1 MTKNIA
7 SYLGPT
13 LGAVMFLAALWVL
26 HRELKLVHYPEI
38 VDSLKQIP
46 TTRFLAAVA
55 ATGLNYLVLTGYDWL
70 AFRYIRRPLQ
80 YSKIALAS
88 FIGYAF
94 SNGVGLSMLA
104 GSSVRYRLY
113 SSWGLSALEITKVVA
128 FCTLTLWLGL
138 FTVAGAVFILNP
150 VSLPAWVH
158 LPLASTRPLGGM
170 LLLLPGI
177 YLLSG
182 MLKKKPLSI
191 WELEIPFP
199 PITLS
204 LQQIALS
211 GLDWLLAGYVLY
223 ILVAGSKG
231 LSYPAFLSVY
241 LLGQFSGLVSQVPG
255 GLGVFESVVTIGL
268 SPFLPTSSVL
278 ASLLAFRLIYY
289 LLPLLAATLLL
300 GLHELFEKRSTLER
314 GMRALSRWIPH
325 LAPRVFSSVVF
336 IAGTIL
342 LLSGATPAVG
352 WRMTLLR
359 DLLPLSVVETS
370 HFLGSLIGVILLL
383 VARGLQLKLDGA
395 YFLTVVLLGAGMVAS
410 LLKGFDFEEAIVL
423 GVVLVALIPCRK
435 HFYRKASLLNEP
447 FTPAWI
453 ASVGAVLLTS
463 LWITIFAHK
472 HVDYSVD
479 LWWTFA
485 FSESVPRAV
494 RATLGAVIVCLVV
507 ALSRLLRPVVP
518 RILSTLADE
527 EMESI
532 ERVVDLSPN
541 TSARLALLGDKRFL
555 LSPSRR
561 SFIMYGVEGRSWV
574 AMGDPV
580 GERGEWE
587 ELAWQFR
594 EMCDRY
600 GGWTVFYEVGK
611 DSLPLY
617 LDLGLTLFKI
627 GEEGIVHLQTFSLE
641 GKSRKGLRNTCNR
654 MEKEGYCF
662 EVLEAQAVP
671 SMLPRL
677 KEISDAWLREKNT
690 REKRFSLGFFDPQ
703 YLKRFS
709 LGIIR
714 REQEILAFC
723 NLWEGAARDEL
734 SVDLM
739 RYSPGVP
746 PETMEYLF
754 IRLMLWGKE
763 YGYHKF
769 NLGMAPLSGL
779 DGRSLAPTWSRL
791 GALIYQHVEH
801 FYNFK
806 GLRQYKEKF
815 DPVWEPRYIA
825 CPSGLILPRILTNI
839 ASLTSGGMKGVIAK

>member
-1 MTKNIA
+1 MTKNVS

-13 LGAVMFLAALWVL
+13 IGAVIFLAALWVL

-38 VDSLKQIP
+38 VDSVKQIP
-46 TTRFLAAVA
+46 TARLMAALA

-70 AFRYIRRPLQ
+70 AFRYIRRSLR
-80 YSKIALAS
+80 YSRIALAS

-94 SNGVGLSMLA
+94 SNSAGLSMLA

-113 SSWGLSALEITKVVA
+113 SAWGLSAREINKVVA
-128 FCTLTLWLGL
+128 FYTLTLWLGL
-138 FTVAGAVFILNP
+138 FTVAGGVFIVKP
-150 VSLPAWVH
+150 VILPTWVH
-158 LPLASTRPLGGM
+158 LPLASTRPLGCM
-170 LLLLPGI
+170 LLLLLGI

-182 MLKKKPLSI
+182 IFKKKPLSV
-191 WELEIPFP
+191 WGLEIPFP
-199 PITLS
+199 PIDLS

-211 GLDWLLAGYVLY
+211 GLDWLLAGSVLY
-223 ILVAGSKG
+223 ILVGWSNELSFGS
-231 LSYPAFLSVY
+231 FLSIY
-241 LLGQFSGLVSQVPG
+241 LFGQISGLVSQVPG
-255 GLGVFESVVTIGL
+255 GLGVFESVITLGL
-268 SPFLPTSSVL
+268 SPFLPTPSVV
-278 ASLLAFRLIYY
+278 ASLLAYRLIYY
-289 LLPLLAATLLL
+289 LLPLLAATILL
-300 GLHELFEKRSTLER
+300 GSHELFEKRSALAR
-314 GMRALSRWIPH
+314 GVYVLDRWIPH
-325 LAPRVFSSVVF
+325 LAPRVFSFMVF

-342 LLSGATPAVG
+342 LLSGATPGVG

-359 DLLPLSVVETS
+359 DLLPLSVVEMS

-383 VARGLQLKLDGA
+383 VARGLQLRLDGA

-410 LLKGFDFEEAIVL
+410 LLKGVDFEEATVL

-435 HFYRKASLLNEP
+435 YFYRKASLLNEP
-447 FTPAWI
+447 FTPGWI
-453 ASVGAVLLTS
+453 ISVGAVLLTS

-485 FSESVPRAV
+485 FSQIVPRAV
-494 RATLGAVIVCLVV
+494 RATLVAVIVCLVV

-518 RILSTLADE
+518 RILSTLTDE
-527 EMESI
+527 EMQSI
-532 ERVVDLSPN
+532 ERLVHLSPN
-541 TSARLALLGDKRFL
+541 TSARLAFLGDKRFL
-555 LSPSRR
+555 FSRSRR

-580 GERGEWE
+580 GERDEWQ

-594 EMCDRY
+594 EKCDRY

-611 DSLPLY
+611 ESLPLY

-627 GEEGIVHLQTFSLE
+627 GEEGIVPLQTFSLE
-641 GKSRKGLRNTCNR
+641 GKSRKGFRNSCNR
-654 MEKEGYCF
+654 MEKEGYYF
-662 EVLEAQAVP
+662 EIIEAQAVP
-671 SMLPRL
+671 SILPRL
-677 KEISDAWLREKNT
+677 KVISDAWLREKHT
-690 REKRFSLGFFDPQ
+690 REKRFSLGRFDPQ
-703 YLKRFS
+703 YLERFPV
-709 LGIIR
+709 GVVR
-714 REQEILAFC
+714 KEQETLAFC
-723 NLWEGAARDEL
+723 NLWEGAAREEL

-739 RYSPGVP
+739 RYSPDVP
-746 PETMEYLF
+746 PETMDYLF

-763 YGYHKF
+763 HGYQKF

-779 DGRSLAPTWSRL
+779 DSRSLAPTWSRL

-815 DPVWEPRYIA
+815 DPVWEPRYMA
-825 CPSGLILPRILTNI
+825 CPRGLILPRILTNI